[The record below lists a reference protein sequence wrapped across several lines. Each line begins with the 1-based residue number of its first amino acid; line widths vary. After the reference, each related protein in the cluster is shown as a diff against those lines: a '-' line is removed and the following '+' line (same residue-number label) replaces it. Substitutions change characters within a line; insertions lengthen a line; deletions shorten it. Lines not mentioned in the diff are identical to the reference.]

1 MSWQVEQE
9 EERTWWGACTNTL
22 GEELKQMVYAEY
34 MGLMWENTGG
44 PGPVIRM
51 GERSIVDVGGGP
63 ASLLLKVETSGNR
76 SVIDPCYY
84 PSWTRERYEAAGVA
98 FYKMKGEEFAQ
109 FFSNTWD
116 ECWIYNVLQ
125 HTEDP
130 EAVIA
135 NARKAAKKIRLFE
148 WIDMPVSPGHPHTL
162 TEMDLTKWLRADRS
176 QYRTVEVDERG
187 AVGRAFTGVFYA

>member
-1 MSWQVEQE
+1 MSWHTEQE
-9 EERTWWGACTNTL
+9 EERLWWAGCTNTL
-22 GEELKQMVYAEY
+22 GEELKQMVYAEH
-34 MGLMWENTGG
+34 MGLVWENVGG
-44 PGPVIRM
+44 PGPVINM
-51 GERSIVDVGGGP
+51 GTRSIVDIGGGP
-63 ASLLLKVETSGNR
+63 ISLLLKVQTTGNR
-76 SVIDPCYY
+76 SVVEPCVY
-84 PSWTRERYEAAGVA
+84 PSWTQKRYECAGIA
-98 FYKMKGEEFAQ
+98 SYKLKGEEFAQ

-162 TEMDLTKWLRADRS
+162 TEADLAKWLRVQRS
-176 QYRTVEVDERG
+176 RYHTTDVNDRG
-187 AVGRAFTGVFYA
+187 AVGRAFTGIFQT